1 MEKPSQ
7 FQLDIASSD
16 SFVEFR
22 MKNNL
27 SGLYDVPERE
37 IIKQLIKEYFIEDYI
52 CGDYNV
58 YKERPK
64 ILKWLREYDEHP
76 EYIVNN
82 DAANFL
88 FELLSSSV
96 GYVSYNNTIVI
107 DYARMLNTKDNTFF
121 GKLRDSN
128 GNNILMVM
136 VKVFKFDEYN
146 ECLSQVGFAAL
157 SKTGIIENFLNSNH
171 LIFEFVKFLLNECNI
186 DPNLKNKNNVCF
198 MDYISNE
205 YYESLIENDT

>member
-7 FQLDIASSD
+7 FQLDIASSS

-27 SGLYDVPERE
+27 NGLYDVPERE
-37 IIKQLIKEYFIEDYI
+37 IIKQLIKEYFIEDCI

-96 GYVSYNNTIVI
+96 GFVSYNNTII
-107 DYARMLNTKDNTFF
+107 SDYARMLNTKDNTFF

-128 GNNILMVM
+128 GNNILMII

-146 ECLSQVGFAAL
+146 ECISRVGVNKLS
-157 SKTGIIENFLNSNH
+157 NRYN
-171 LIFEFVKFLLNECNI
+171 
-186 DPNLKNKNNVCF
+186 
-198 MDYISNE
+198 
-205 YYESLIENDT
+205 

>member
-7 FQLDIASSD
+7 FQLDIASSN
-16 SFVEFR
+16 SFIEFR

-27 SGLYDVPERE
+27 NGLYDVPERE

-64 ILKWLREYDEHP
+64 ILKWLEEYDEHP

-82 DAANFL
+82 DAANFI
-88 FELLSSSV
+88 FELLSSSI
-96 GYVSYNNTIVI
+96 GYVSYNNTIII

-128 GNNILMVM
+128 GNNILMVI
-136 VKVFKFDEYN
+136 VKVFKFDDYN
-146 ECLSQVGFAAL
+146 ECISLVGVNKL
-157 SKTGIIENFLNSNH
+157 SKTDIIESFLNSNR
-171 LIFEFVKFLLNECNI
+171 LILEFVEFLLNECKINPNI
-186 DPNLKNKNNVCF
+186 KNMNNVCF
-198 MDYISNE
+198 MDYISKE
-205 YYESLIENDT
+205 YYETLIEK

>member
-1 MEKPSQ
+1 MKKPSQ
-7 FQLDIASSD
+7 FQLDIASSS

-27 SGLYDVPERE
+27 NGLYDVPERE

-96 GYVSYNNTIVI
+96 GFVSYNNTII
-107 DYARMLNTKDNTFF
+107 SDYARMLNAKDNTFF
-121 GKLRDSN
+121 EKLRDSN
-128 GNNILMVM
+128 GNNILMII

-146 ECLSQVGFAAL
+146 ECISRVGVNKL
-157 SKTGIIENFLNSNH
+157 SKTDIIESFLDTNSLVRNF
-171 LIFEFVKFLLNECNI
+171 IFFLLNECKI
-186 DPNLKNKNNVCF
+186 DPNIKNKNNVCF
-198 MDYISNE
+198 MDYISKE
-205 YYESLIENDT
+205 YYETLTKK